1 MRMFKI
7 GIALIAFMFSVET
20 VSAKVTWLPEY
31 AESLEGQD
39 NVKTPTSCADIGY
52 KTAEDIG
59 NMTCSKQ
66 QPVIGVGIC
75 YSGCYCDTDKY
86 PYTLQNCSG
95 DFKLAGK
102 VCYDGNTYYYS
113 QCEDHTCDNREHNIV
128 NEDWGCMQYYEDCP
142 DKCEIPYV
150 DNCHNRG
157 DNASAYGCK
166 TYWDD
171 CPSKC
176 KDGVSCTPT
185 NCSGFNLIKLPENV
199 KDSATCVIGCGDA
212 TVRYKIVECE
222 EGYELVEGQCQLI
235 PCVPNDC
242 SGFDLTEVPANAKDY
257 ETCEI
262 GCGDTTVRYK
272 VVECEEGYELVE
284 GQCQPIPCVPNVCS
298 GFDLT
303 EVPANAKDY
312 ETCVIG
318 CGDTTARYKVVE
330 CEEDYELVEGQC
342 QPIPCVPNDCSGF
355 DLTEVPANAKDYET
369 CEIGCGDTTVRYKV
383 KQCNFGYTLK
393 DGKCEDLGAVVL
405 IVTTTAADAKFS
417 FDINGKSFEVDW
429 GDGTIDS
436 SETHTYT
443 KAGTYKIGI
452 TGFPTHIE
460 VGSLGTKFS
469 NITIEDLDIESL
481 TSGNNMF
488 SKVSNIVSGEI
499 PNLPPNLQEAS
510 EMFKGCDNLKG
521 DFPELPEFLSN
532 AQEMFYGCTGL
543 GPDVPD
549 LPDGLGS
556 ANSMFQDCTGIEG
569 SLPPLPD
576 SIKDAVAMFKGCT
589 GLTGRISNIPAL
601 LMIGDQMFM
610 ECTGLEGEVPELP
623 EELQSSTYMFYGCS
637 GLSGRAPSK
646 PRYLTSDMY
655 TFTGT
660 QVEYSSEWPRDAW

>member
-222 EGYELVEGQCQLI
+222 EGYELVEGQCQL
-235 PCVPNDC
+235 
-242 SGFDLTEVPANAKDY
+242 
-257 ETCEI
+257 
-262 GCGDTTVRYK
+262 
-272 VVECEEGYELVE
+272 
-284 GQCQPIPCVPNVCS
+284 
-298 GFDLT
+298 
-303 EVPANAKDY
+303 
-312 ETCVIG
+312 
-318 CGDTTARYKVVE
+318 
-330 CEEDYELVEGQC
+330 
-342 QPIPCVPNDCSGF
+342 IPCVPNDCSGF